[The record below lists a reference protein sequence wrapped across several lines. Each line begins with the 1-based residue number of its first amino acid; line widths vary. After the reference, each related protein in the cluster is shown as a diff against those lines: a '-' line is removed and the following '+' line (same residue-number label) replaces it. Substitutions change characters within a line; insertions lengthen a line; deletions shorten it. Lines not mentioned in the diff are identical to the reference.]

1 MQNNI
6 RVIELLK
13 DIKSLINNKNTEDKW
28 LDINQASKYT
38 SLSPSTLRR
47 GIYNGSLKASERL
60 GKRLIK
66 QSELE
71 NWLDGQ
77 WD

>member
-1 MQNNI
+1 MEQGK

-28 LDINQASKYT
+28 MDINEASEYC
-38 SLSPSTLRR
+38 SLSVSSLRR
-47 GIYNGSLKASERL
+47 GIYNSSLKASNRL
-60 GKRLIK
+60 GKKLIK

-71 NWLDGQ
+71 KWLS
-77 WD
+77 